1 MKDLSNEYPPITD
14 DDFDRILGDIVS
26 ALENSSAM
34 DIPGV
39 YEIVSKYFNNEEEQ
53 EDAINMTYEEA
64 VDSFTENILP
74 IVIKQYNPNNTIPQQ
89 KTFNN

>member
-39 YEIVSKYFNNEEEQ
+39 YEIVSK
-53 EDAINMTYEEA
+53 
-64 VDSFTENILP
+64 
-74 IVIKQYNPNNTIPQQ
+74 
-89 KTFNN
+89 